1 MMVEGGQAEGGETVH
16 TKEMRT
22 EINGG
27 SATDPAN
34 FEVTFKH
41 PGKLYVN
48 KFAELSTYLISI
60 SIIYLL
66 ADVAAQTCTSKPGGR
81 GRAAGRGGG
90 GRGVREV
97 RCYLARRGGDK
108 YDAGRSGAASWTS
121 CSPWWDT
128 PSGSATSGGSPT
140 SASETGEVRMM
151 SSLTEHYLVPHQP

>member
-1 MMVEGGQAEGGETVH
+1 MMVEGGQAEGGEAVH

-48 KFAELSTYLISI
+48 KFAELSTCLISI
-60 SIIYLL
+60 SIIFYIL
-66 ADVAAQTCTSKPGGR
+66 ADITAQTCTSKPGGR

-140 SASETGEVRMM
+140 SASETGEVRMLQ
-151 SSLTEHYLVPHQP
+151 SIT